1 MNHHSEIA
9 DDLYDQ
15 QLADLISKLADG
27 FGRGEEYELEDVCQQ
42 HPRFEEDLRML
53 WGTISVTRA
62 AGQQQ
67 PAGETLA
74 AEPFDSSVSALE
86 LPYDLGN
93 YRLEQEIGRGGM
105 GIVYRATRKVDKRAV
120 AIKMILRGDFAST
133 ADRQRFQA
141 EADAAAQ
148 LDHPNIVPIYEIGEH
163 EGQAFFCMRL
173 IEGQTLSQ
181 RLAQGPISARQA
193 AQLLLEIS
201 RAIDDAHEHGVLHRD
216 LKPSNIL
223 IDQSGQAFVADFG
236 LAKRAAAPASLT
248 KSGAVLGTPS
258 YMAPEQAAGARG
270 QVGSASD
277 VYSLGAILYHALTGH
292 PPFRGESPVDTVL
305 MVLEQDP
312 ILPRELN
319 RRVNRDLEMIAMRCL
334 QKPQDLRYDSA
345 GELADDLQAFLNDE
359 SISAREGRVGQVIA
373 NLFRETHHAS
383 VLENWGLIWMWHS
396 LALLVTCLVTQAMF
410 EFHFRVY
417 QYVLVW
423 TVGFGAW
430 VAVFWWLRRRMGPVT
445 FVERQIAHVWAAS
458 LCMVVFMFPLEYH
471 LGLQPLALAPF
482 LGVVAGMTFVIKA
495 GILSGWFYCHA
506 FVLFLTA
513 IIMAIF
519 PTYAMVI
526 FGLVSAACFYFPG
539 LKYYRRRISNSV
551 GE

>member
-1 MNHHSEIA
+1 MNDHSEIA
-9 DDLYDQ
+9 DDIYDQ

-27 FGRGEEYELEDVCQQ
+27 FGRGEGYVLEDVCQQ
-42 HPRFEEDLRML
+42 HPGFAEDLRML
-53 WGTISVTRA
+53 WGTISLTQA

-67 PAGETLA
+67 PVGETLA
-74 AEPFDSSVSALE
+74 AEPFDSTVSALE
-86 LPYDLGN
+86 LPYDLGK

-105 GIVYRATRKVDKRAV
+105 GIVYRATRKLDNRSV

-181 RLAQGPISARQA
+181 RLAQGPVSSRQA

-201 RAIDDAHEHGVLHRD
+201 RAIDDAHDHGVLHRD

-270 QVGSASD
+270 QVGSVSD

-292 PPFRGESPVDTVL
+292 PPFLGESPVDTVL

-334 QKPQDLRYDSA
+334 QKPQDLRYESA

-396 LALLVTCLVTQAMF
+396 LALLITCLVTQAMY
-410 EFHFRVY
+410 EFNFRVY

-495 GILSGWFYCHA
+495 GILSGWFYCNA

-539 LKYYRRRISNSV
+539 LKYYRRRISNTT